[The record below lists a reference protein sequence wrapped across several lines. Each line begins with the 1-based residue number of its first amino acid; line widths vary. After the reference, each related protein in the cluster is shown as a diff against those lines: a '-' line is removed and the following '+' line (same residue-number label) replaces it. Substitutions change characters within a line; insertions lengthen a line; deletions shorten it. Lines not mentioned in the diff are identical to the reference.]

1 MIPQVE
7 VSSGKIRGEWVP
19 AMSHVLDKLKGR
31 LKEGLVVSCQAAP
44 GDPLEDTDTIRRI
57 ARAVAAAG
65 AAGLRVNSPEHIA
78 AIRKDSTLPIIG
90 IQKRYTHGAIHIT
103 PDFAAAAELAAAGAS
118 VIALDCTERTWPDGE
133 PWRITI
139 ERIHRELE
147 LPVMAD
153 IATLEEA
160 LAAAAAGA
168 DMVGTTLHGYT
179 ERTCM
184 NHSFNWSLLADMVSR
199 IQVPVIAEGHI
210 SSPEEATRAL
220 SVGAWCVIVG
230 SAITR
235 PATIA
240 TTFIRAMNKRAM
252 ATPAIG
258 VDIGGTSIKA
268 GLVDPAGEVIL
279 ITQVPTQASRGREV
293 IAAGLCE
300 AIRQILSDARDQGV
314 EPSGLGIASAGA
326 IDAQDGSVFA
336 ATDNLPGWANFQLR
350 SFAEKQ
356 FNLPTW
362 IVNDAHAAVLAE
374 LHFGLGRSLSDFVAI
389 TLGTGVGGGIIC
401 GRKLLTGRHGF
412 AGSIGHHV
420 IREGG
425 RECNCG
431 RRGCLEAYVSTAAL
445 IREYGE
451 RGGSIGDGQ
460 TIDGQTIDGQAID
473 GQTVDDAAV
482 AWKINQLAATGDP
495 AAVGAYQVL
504 GEYLAEGVAN
514 IFNLFDPEAVLISG
528 GLVEGQPQFVAR
540 VGERVAALLHFGS
553 KRKPCVKAATAGRLA
568 GVQGAAALVFEARQR

>member
-1 MIPQVE
+1 
-7 VSSGKIRGEWVP
+7 
-19 AMSHVLDKLKGR
+19 MSHILDR
-31 LKEGLVVSCQAAP
+31 LKDGLVVSCQAAP
-44 GDPLEDTDTIRRI
+44 GDPLEDADTIRRI
-57 ARAVAAAG
+57 ARSVAAVG
-65 AAGLRVNSPEHIA
+65 ASGLRVNSPAHIA
-78 AIRKDSTLPIIG
+78 AIRKDSALPIIG
-90 IQKRYTHGAIHIT
+90 IQKRYTNGAIHIT
-103 PDFAAAAELAAAGAS
+103 PDFASAAALAAAGAS
-118 VIALDCTERTWPDGE
+118 VIALDCTDRTWPEGE
-133 PWRITI
+133 PWRTLID
-139 ERIHRELE
+139 RIHRELG

-168 DMVGTTLHGYT
+168 EMVGTTLHGYT
-179 ERTCM
+179 ERTSK
-184 NHSFNWSLLADMVSR
+184 NHSFNWSLLADMVSQ
-199 IQVPVIAEGHI
+199 IQVPVVAEGHI
-210 SSPEEATRAL
+210 SSPEEAGRAL

-240 TTFIRAMNKRAM
+240 ATFIRAMNNRAI

-268 GLVDPAGEVIL
+268 GLVDPAGEVTL
-279 ITQVPTQASRGREV
+279 ITEMPTHASGGREV
-293 IAAGLCE
+293 IAASLSE
-300 AIRQILSDARDQGV
+300 AIRQILSDAHEHGV
-314 EPSGLGIASAGA
+314 QPSGLGIASAGA

-336 ATDNLPGWANFQLR
+336 ATDNLPGWAGFPLR
-350 SFAEKQ
+350 SFAQER

-362 IVNDAHAAVLAE
+362 VVNDAHAAVLAE

-389 TLGTGVGGGIIC
+389 TLGTGVGGGVVC
-401 GRKLLTGRHGF
+401 GRKLLSGQHGF

-445 IREYGE
+445 IREYKE
-451 RGGSIGDGQ
+451 RGGSI
-460 TIDGQTIDGQAID
+460 TDGQAI
-473 GQTVDDAAV
+473 DDAAV
-482 AWKINQLAATGDP
+482 AWKINQLAATGSP
-495 AAVGAYQVL
+495 AAVGAYQAL

-528 GLVEGQPQFVAR
+528 GLVEGQPQFVAG
-540 VGERVAALLHFGS
+540 VGERVAALLHFGR
-553 KRKPCVKAATAGRLA
+553 KRKPCVKAATSGRFS
-568 GVQGAAALVFEARQR
+568 GVQGAATLVFDAQR

>member
-1 MIPQVE
+1 MLQQVE
-7 VSSGKIRGEWVP
+7 ASASKIREERVK
-19 AMSHVLDKLKGR
+19 AMSHVLDKLKD
-31 LKEGLVVSCQAAP
+31 GLVVSCQAAP

-57 ARAVAAAG
+57 ARAVVAAG
-65 AAGLRVNSPEHIA
+65 AVGLRVNSPEHIA

-90 IQKRYTHGAIHIT
+90 IQKRYSKGAIHIT
-103 PDFAAAAELAAAGAS
+103 PDFASAAALAAAGAS
-118 VIALDCTERTWPDGE
+118 IIALDCTDRAWPDGE
-133 PWRITI
+133 PWRSLI
-139 ERIHRELE
+139 ERIHSELE

-160 LAAAAAGA
+160 LAAADAGA
-168 DMVGTTLHGYT
+168 DMVGTTLQGYT
-179 ERTCM
+179 ERTRT
-184 NHSFNWSLLADMVSR
+184 NHSFNWSLLADMVTQ
-199 IQVPVIAEGHI
+199 IHVPVVAEGHI
-210 SSPEEATRAL
+210 SFPEEARRAL
-220 SVGAWCVIVG
+220 SVGAWCVIIG

-240 TTFIRAMNKRAM
+240 DTFIRAINKRAV

-268 GLVDPAGEVIL
+268 GLVDPAGEVSL
-279 ITQVPTQASRGREV
+279 ITQVPTQASGGREV

-300 AIRQILSDARDQGV
+300 AIRQILSDAHAQGIQ
-314 EPSGLGIASAGA
+314 PSGLGIASAGA

-336 ATDNLPGWANFQLR
+336 ATDNLPGWAGFQLR
-350 SFAEKQ
+350 SFAEGR

-362 IVNDAHAAVLAE
+362 VVNDAHAAVLAE

-389 TLGTGVGGGIIC
+389 TLGTGIGGGVVC
-401 GRKLLTGRHGF
+401 GRKLLSGRHGF

-445 IREYGE
+445 IREYKE

-460 TIDGQTIDGQAID
+460 TIDGQAID
-473 GQTVDDAAV
+473 VQTVGDAAV
-482 AWKINQLAATGDP
+482 AWKINQLAATGDR
-495 AAVGAYQVL
+495 AAVGAYQAL

-528 GLVEGQPQFVAR
+528 GLVEGQAQFVAR
-540 VGERVAALLHFGS
+540 VGERVAALLHFGR
-553 KRKPCVKAATAGRLA
+553 KRKPCVKAASSGRLA
-568 GVQGAAALVFEARQR
+568 GVQGAATLVFEAQS

>member
-7 VSSGKIRGEWVP
+7 GSAARIPDRLKP
-19 AMSHVLDKLKGR
+19 MSLVLDR
-31 LKEGLVVSCQAAP
+31 LKDGLVVSCQAAP

-57 ARAVAAAG
+57 ARSVVAAG
-65 AAGLRVNSPEHIA
+65 AAGLRVNSPEHVA
-78 AIRKDSTLPIIG
+78 AIRKDTTLPIIG
-90 IQKRYTHGAIHIT
+90 IQKRHTNGATHIT
-103 PDFAAAAELAAAGAS
+103 PDFASAAALAAAGAS
-118 VIALDCTERTWPDGE
+118 IIALDCTERTWPDGE
-133 PWRITI
+133 PWRNLI
-139 ERIHRELE
+139 ERIHRELR

-160 LAAAAAGA
+160 LAAAVAGA
-168 DMVGTTLHGYT
+168 DMVGTTLNGYT
-179 ERTCM
+179 DRTSN
-184 NHSFNWSLLADMVSR
+184 NHSFNWSLLADMVSQ
-199 IQVPVIAEGHI
+199 IHVPVVAEGHI
-210 SSPEEATRAL
+210 SSPEEASRAV

-240 TTFIRAMNKRAM
+240 ASFIDAMNKRAI

-268 GLVDPAGEVIL
+268 GLVDPAGEVTL
-279 ITQVPTQASRGREV
+279 ITQVPTQASGGREV
-293 IAAGLCE
+293 ITAGLCE
-300 AIRQILSDARDQGV
+300 AIRKILSDADEQGV
-314 EPSGLGIASAGA
+314 QPSGLGIASAGA
-326 IDAQDGSVFA
+326 FDAQDGSVFA
-336 ATDNLPGWANFQLR
+336 ATDNLPGWAGFQLR
-350 SFAEKQ
+350 SFAEKR

-362 IVNDAHAAVLAE
+362 VVNDAHAAVLAE

-389 TLGTGVGGGIIC
+389 TLGTGVGGGVVC
-401 GRKLLTGRHGF
+401 GRKLLSGRHGF

-445 IREYGE
+445 IREYKE
-451 RGGSIGDGQ
+451 RGGSIADGEAL
-460 TIDGQTIDGQAID
+460 DH
-473 GQTVDDAAV
+473 AAV
-482 AWKINQLAATGDP
+482 AWKINQLAATGAP
-495 AAVGAYQVL
+495 AAVGAYQAL

-528 GLVEGQPQFVAR
+528 GLVEGQREFVAS
-540 VGERVAALLHFGS
+540 VGERVADLLYFGC
-553 KRKPCVKAATAGRLA
+553 KRKPCVKAASAGRLA
-568 GVQGAAALVFEARQR
+568 GVQGAATLVFEAQR

>member
-1 MIPQVE
+1 MIPQVSAARIPE
-7 VSSGKIRGEWVP
+7 RLT
-19 AMSHVLDKLKGR
+19 ATSHVLSTIKG
-31 LKEGLVVSCQAAP
+31 GLVVSCQAAP

-57 ARAVAAAG
+57 ARSVAAAG
-65 AAGLRVNSPEHIA
+65 AAGLRVNSPEHVA
-78 AIRKDSTLPIIG
+78 AIRKDSVLPIIG
-90 IQKRYTHGAIHIT
+90 IQKRHTNGATHIT
-103 PDFAAAAELAAAGAS
+103 PDFASAAALAAAGAS
-118 VIALDCTERTWPDGE
+118 IIALDCTERTWPDGE
-133 PWRITI
+133 PWRSLI

-168 DMVGTTLHGYT
+168 DLVGTTLHGYT
-179 ERTCM
+179 ERTCN
-184 NHSFNWSLLADMVSR
+184 NHCFNWSLLADMVSQ

-210 SSPEEATRAL
+210 SSPEEASRAL

-240 TTFIRAMNKRAM
+240 ASFIRAMNKRAI

-268 GLVDPAGEVIL
+268 GLVDPAGEVTL
-279 ITQVPTQASRGREV
+279 ITQVPTQASGGREV

-300 AIRQILSDARDQGV
+300 ALRQVLSDAHEQGV
-314 EPSGLGIASAGA
+314 QPSGLGIASAGA
-326 IDAQDGSVFA
+326 VDAQNGSVFA
-336 ATDNLPGWANFQLR
+336 ATDNLPGWAGFQLR
-350 SFAEKQ
+350 SFAEER

-389 TLGTGVGGGIIC
+389 TLGTGVGGGVVC
-401 GRKLLTGRHGF
+401 GRKLLSGRHGF

-445 IREYGE
+445 IREYKE

-460 TIDGQTIDGQAID
+460 PIDH
-473 GQTVDDAAV
+473 AAV
-482 AWKINQLAATGDP
+482 AWKINQLTATGSA
-495 AAVGAYQVL
+495 AAVGAYQAL

-540 VGERVAALLHFGS
+540 VGERVAALLHFGR
-553 KRKPCVKAATAGRLA
+553 KRKPCVKAATSGRLA
-568 GVQGAAALVFEARQR
+568 GVQGAATLVFEAQR